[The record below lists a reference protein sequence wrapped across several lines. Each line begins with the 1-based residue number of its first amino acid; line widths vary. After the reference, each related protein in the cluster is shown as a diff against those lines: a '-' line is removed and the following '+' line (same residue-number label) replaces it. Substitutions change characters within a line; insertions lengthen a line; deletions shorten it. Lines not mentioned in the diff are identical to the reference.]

1 MQKLEEEGDDA
12 IERGVERPE
21 WEELSGKID
30 WAEGS
35 PSTLGEEKEREK
47 EGGQRKVTR
56 RGTNRTEK
64 ITWGE
69 RNKSSSRSRGR

>member
-1 MQKLEEEGDDA
+1 MPW
-12 IERGVERPE
+12 RGVERPE
-21 WEELSGKID
+21 WEEFSVKID

-35 PSTLGEEKEREK
+35 PSTLGERKEREK

-56 RGTNRTEK
+56 RGTNRTVK

-69 RNKSSSRSRGR
+69 SNRSSSHFRGR